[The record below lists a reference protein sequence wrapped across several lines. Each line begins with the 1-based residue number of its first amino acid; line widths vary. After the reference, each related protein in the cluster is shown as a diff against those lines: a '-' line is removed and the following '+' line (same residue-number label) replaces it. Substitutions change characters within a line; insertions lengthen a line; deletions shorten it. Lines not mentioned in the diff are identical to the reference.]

1 MVKVLFEVL
10 VVLKVEG
17 IVLVRIGKVI
27 FKLMLKI
34 MKLFNFLF
42 NVVVLFMF
50 KIDFEVCLLM
60 YEDLVLGWWMEI
72 DYLNGEI
79 VRFGE
84 ENYIVM
90 LVNKYIVNLIK

>member
-60 YEDLVLGWWMEI
+60 YEDLVLG
-72 DYLNGEI
+72 
-79 VRFGE
+79 
-84 ENYIVM
+84 
-90 LVNKYIVNLIK
+90 